1 MTGGVDMQ
9 TEGTIRVT
17 ATLPPEMMMR
27 ACYWAKKH
35 DMSIN
40 QYLVY
45 ALEQFIKWDGADHTK
60 PTKETERLN
69 LCVDTIEELAGY
81 IHGLQ
86 TAIDSGFDALS
97 EATRGDSEFLKPE
110 DGSLDRI
117 DLTAKA
123 KHRKRHRKG

>member
-1 MTGGVDMQ
+1 MTGGVNMQ

-17 ATLPPEMMMR
+17 ATLPPEMIMR
-27 ACYWAKKH
+27 AGYWAKKH

-45 ALEQFIKWDGADHTK
+45 ALEQFIKWDGADHAK
-60 PTKETERLN
+60 PTKEAERLN
-69 LCVDTIEELAGY
+69 LCVDTVEELAGC

-97 EATRGDSEFLKPE
+97 EATRGDSVFLKHE
-110 DGSLDRI
+110 DGSLDSI
-117 DLTAKA
+117 DMTAKA
-123 KHRKRHRKG
+123 KRKKRRRKE

>member
-1 MTGGVDMQ
+1 MQ

-27 ACYWAKKH
+27 AGYWAKKH

-45 ALEQFIKWDGADHTK
+45 ALEQFIRWDESDHTK
-60 PTKETERLN
+60 PTKEAERLN
-69 LCVDTIEELAGY
+69 LCVDTIEELASY

-86 TAIDSGFDALS
+86 TAVSSGFDALS
-97 EATRGDSEFLKPE
+97 EATRGDSVFLKQE
-110 DGSLDRI
+110 DGSLDSI

-123 KHRKRHRKG
+123 KHKKRRRKE